1 MRKFA
6 QILIVCIMLVKINR
20 ENTMNLTQE
29 MIDIVD
35 ELCGTE
41 TSLEVEEKLI
51 KLATLMQDEQN
62 KMGIRTE

>member
-6 QILIVCIMLVKINR
+6 QILIVCIMVVKINR

-35 ELCGTE
+35 ELCGME

>member
-6 QILIVCIMLVKINR
+6 QILIVCIMVVKINR

-62 KMGIRTE
+62 KMGIRNA